1 MIPRQT
7 TAEQAE
13 KLENGSFNP
22 FNNKPYTAR
31 YQKILEGRR
40 KLPVHAQRKEFLEMV
55 HNNQFVVLVGETG
68 SGKTTQIPQFLAYDE
83 LPHLKGKMIACTQ
96 PRRVAAMSVAQRV
109 ADEMDVQLG
118 EEVGYSI
125 RFEDNTSRKTFL
137 KYMTDGMLLREAMS
151 DPTLSRYSAVILDE
165 AHERTLN
172 TDILM
177 GLLKEVCRKRK
188 DLQVVVMSATLDAGK
203 FQKYFDNAPLLSV
216 PGRTYLSR
224 SITHLNQNVTIWK
237 LPSVL

>member
-1 MIPRQT
+1 MSDNPYLAHLNEGGKKDANAFNGLIPRKT

-13 KLENGSFNP
+13 KLENAAVNP
-22 FNNKPYTAR
+22 FTGKTFSAK

-40 KLPVHAQRKEFLEMV
+40 KLPVHAKRQEFLDMV

-109 ADEMDVQLG
+109 ADEMDVKLG
-118 EEVGYSI
+118 QEVGYSI
-125 RFEDNTSRKTFL
+125 RFEDQTSPSTFL

-151 DPTLSRYSAVILDE
+151 DPLLSRYSAVVLDE

-203 FQKYFDNAPLLSV
+203 FQKYFDNAPLLVSFF
-216 PGRTYLSR
+216 
-224 SITHLNQNVTIWK
+224 
-237 LPSVL
+237 